1 MTGNHAKIKATRNKT
16 KDICTEAERYAKYNE
31 SHELFDKILYRSG
44 KLKSRTQIIKIK
56 HKDQ

>member
-31 SHELFDKILYRSG
+31 SHELFDKILSG